1 MHVLSGKYKKTWNYL
16 HYGCYYYNQRH
27 KKAPE
32 QESVCTIICI
42 STDDN
47 TASIL
52 SKAEHPF
59 PPPVDAI
66 KWLHFCSLYI
76 MFK

>member
-1 MHVLSGKYKKTWNYL
+1 MVAIIITKDT
-16 HYGCYYYNQRH
+16 

-66 KWLHFCSLYI
+66 K
-76 MFK
+76 